1 MVIVDELLVETA
13 APIEMSPFV
22 CEEGPG
28 DSCLTS
34 AADAHLL
41 QPARAF
47 RRAGGVRL
55 ALPNIARIART
66 TAEALRRGCTP
77 LQEPEIDP
85 AHRTSVLVYSTPD
98 YDVWILRWPH
108 GTRVDPHDHGE
119 SAAAFSVVS
128 GELLEVRWQE
138 GEPKHRRI
146 ADSTV
151 VTVDAGVVHDVV
163 GATPSALS
171 VHVYS
176 PPLSAMGFYDP
187 SGTRR
192 VRTEEVDRENPH
204 EEGASGPPVAAGSH

>member
-1 MVIVDELLVETA
+1 MVIVDELLVEAA

-22 CEEGPG
+22 RDEGSG

-34 AADAHLL
+34 AIEGV
-41 QPARAF
+41 F
-47 RRAGGVRL
+47 RRPAPMASRRTGNVHL
-55 ALPNIARIART
+55 ALPNIARIAQT
-66 TAEALRRGCTP
+66 TAEALRRGRAS
-77 LQEPEIDP
+77 LQEPATDP
-85 AHRTSVLVYSTPD
+85 TQRTSVLAYSTTD

-128 GELLEVRWQE
+128 GELLEVRW
-138 GEPKHRRI
+138 GDGAPKQRRI
-146 ADSTV
+146 KDSAV
-151 VTVDAGVVHDVV
+151 VTMDAGVVHDVV

-187 SGTRR
+187 TGTRR
-192 VRTEEVDRENPH
+192 VRTEEVDRTT
-204 EEGASGPPVAAGSH
+204 GSH